1 MLLSQLPA
9 ALSEWP
15 ECLHSAPWWQLTP
28 QALLPVAQPL
38 DGAWLVLFGK
48 PLAARHLARL
58 AELLAAQDI
67 QAQLYPPSTPA
78 GVPLLLLG
86 TDRFSP
92 SWCSCSRPKRGT
104 STSAICPRCLP

>member
-48 PLAARHLARL
+48 PLA
-58 AELLAAQDI
+58 
-67 QAQLYPPSTPA
+67 
-78 GVPLLLLG
+78 
-86 TDRFSP
+86 
-92 SWCSCSRPKRGT
+92 
-104 STSAICPRCLP
+104 